1 MYKCS
6 YCDSVFMTYNVN
18 CPNCGGCNWLT
29 SKESELDIEPLVP
42 ENTEQEVAPENEPVH
57 SSKLGDL
64 ISLLFAL
71 LMLSICVWIVVTS
84 EPLRHILDSIFG
96 I

>member
-29 SKESELDIEPLVP
+29 NRESELEKKPIVP
-42 ENTEQEVAPENEPVH
+42 SVEQEIIQEVESTFN
-57 SSKLGDL
+57 SKFGNL
-64 ISLLFAL
+64 ISLTFAL
-71 LMLSICVWIVVTS
+71 LMLGVCIWIIVTS
-84 EPLRHILDSIFG
+84 EPLHNILNNILG